1 MLVFLLSSGNFSSI
15 TSISVV
21 LFHLFSSPET
31 QIIHMSSF
39 GTSKLISCFLLNC
52 RKFTFPPISD
62 FIFIYNLFT
71 GYYKMNFNV
80 FPLPLRPLSSIPHS
94 SVVFSYGCPCS
105 CIIGVVVMVPRA
117 CWSPE
122 AVFSQ
127 YLLSGSLECFSLLF
141 ISVLF
146 ECCWILAF

>member
-21 LFHLFSSPET
+21 SFHLFSSPET

-52 RKFTFPPISD
+52 RKFTPSPISD

-80 FPLPLRPLSSIPHS
+80 FPLPLRPLSNILHS

-105 CIIGVVVMVPRA
+105 CIIDVVVMLPRA

-122 AVFSQ
+122 AVF
-127 YLLSGSLECFSLLF
+127 
-141 ISVLF
+141 
-146 ECCWILAF
+146 